1 MANERIDRRT
11 WMGRA
16 VTGVGAGLVI
26 GSVDLGAQSAQP
38 AAPATAATPA
48 PPATSFRPARHAQ
61 DAWLDAVPGKHRIVL
76 DATSAAGAGQGIG
89 YSNNVYN
96 GNRTGYQLENADIA
110 LVLVL
115 RHDATAFAFNNAM
128 WKKYGSVFAELTGYK
143 HETDPGP
150 PTSNPRN
157 SGERPPLDRLAARGA
172 HFIVCGLAT
181 GLYAG
186 QIAGQ
191 SGDRA
196 AVYKELESNMV
207 ANAHIMSAGVVGI
220 TRAQEYGYSMIY
232 VG

>member
-1 MANERIDRRT
+1 MANERMDRRT

-26 GSVDLGAQSAQP
+26 GGVDLGAQGQ
-38 AAPATAATPA
+38 TAA
-48 PPATSFRPARHAQ
+48 PPATVAAPAATTFTPARHPQ
-61 DAWLDAVPGKHRIVL
+61 DAWLDTLPGKHRIVL

-96 GNRTGYQLENADIA
+96 ANRTGYQLENADIA

-128 WKKYGSVFAELTGYK
+128 WKKYGAVLAEMSGYK

-150 PTSNPRN
+150 PTANPRN

-186 QIAGQ
+186 RIAGPN
-191 SGDRA
+191 GDRA

>member
-1 MANERIDRRT
+1 MMANERIDRR
-11 WMGRA
+11 RILS
-16 VTGVGAGLVI
+16 GVGAATAGLVI
-26 GSVDLGAQSAQP
+26 GRVDLSAQAP
-38 AAPATAATPA
+38 PVAPASA
-48 PPATSFRPARHAQ
+48 PLTTFQPARHAI
-61 DAWLDAVPGKHRIVL
+61 DAWLDQIPGKHRVVL
-76 DATSAAGAGQGIG
+76 DTVTPDGAAQGIG

-96 GNRTGYQLENADIA
+96 ANRTGYQLENADIA
-110 LVLVL
+110 LVLCL
-115 RHDATAFAFNNAM
+115 RHHATAFAFNNAM
-128 WKKYGSVFAELTGYK
+128 WAKYGKVFTELTNYK
-143 HETDPGP
+143 PASDVT

-186 QIAGQ
+186 SIAGEG
-191 SGDRA
+191 GDRA

-220 TRAQEYGYSMIY
+220 TRAQEYGYSLIT

>member
-1 MANERIDRRT
+1 MANKRMDRRT

-26 GSVDLGAQSAQP
+26 GGTDLGAQSQTP
-38 AAPATAATPA
+38 ATPATAATPA
-48 PPATSFRPARHAQ
+48 ATSFKPARHPQ
-61 DAWLDAVPGKHRIVL
+61 DAWLDTLPGKHRIVL
-76 DATSAAGAGQGIG
+76 DATSAEGAGQGIG

-96 GNRTGYQLENADIA
+96 ANRTGYQLENADIA

-128 WKKYGSVFAELTGYK
+128 WKKYGAVFAELTGYK

-150 PTSNPRN
+150 PASNPRN

>member
-26 GSVDLGAQSAQP
+26 GGVDLGAQSQTP
-38 AAPATAATPA
+38 ATPATAATPA
-48 PPATSFRPARHAQ
+48 ATTFRPARHAQ
-61 DAWLDAVPGKHRIVL
+61 DAWLDTLPGKHRVVL
-76 DATSAAGAGQGIG
+76 DATSAEGAGQGIG

-96 GNRTGYQLENADIA
+96 ANRTGYQLENADIA

-128 WKKYGSVFAELTGYK
+128 WKKYGAVFAELTGYK
-143 HETDPGP
+143 HATEPGP

-191 SGDRA
+191 NGDRA

>member
-26 GSVDLGAQSAQP
+26 GSVDLGAQSAAQT
-38 AAPATAATPA
+38 APAVASTPATP
-48 PPATSFRPARHAQ
+48 FQPARHPQ
-61 DAWLDAVPGKHRIVL
+61 DAWLDTLPGKHRVVL
-76 DATSAAGAGQGIG
+76 DAVSATGASQGVG

-96 GNRTGYQLENADIA
+96 ASRTGYQLENADLA

-115 RHDATAFAFNNAM
+115 RHHATAFAFNNAM
-128 WKKYGSVFAELTGYK
+128 WKKYGQVFAELTSYK
-143 HETDPGP
+143 HATEPGP
-150 PTSNPRN
+150 PSSNPYN

-186 QIAGQ
+186 QIAGE

>member
-26 GSVDLGAQSAQP
+26 GAVDLDAQSQTP
-38 AAPATAATPA
+38 AAPAIPAT
-48 PPATSFRPARHAQ
+48 PATSFRPARHAQ
-61 DAWLDAVPGKHRIVL
+61 DAWLDAVPGKHRVVL
-76 DATSAAGAGQGIG
+76 DAVSATGASQGVG

-96 GNRTGYQLENADIA
+96 ASRTGYQLENADLA

-115 RHDATAFAFNNAM
+115 RHHATAFAFNNAM
-128 WKKYGSVFAELTGYK
+128 WKKYGSVFAELTSYK
-143 HETDPGP
+143 HETNPGP
-150 PTSNPRN
+150 PTSNPIN
-157 SGERPPLDRLAARGA
+157 SSERPPLDRLAARGA

-186 QIAGQ
+186 RIAGE

-196 AVYKELESNMV
+196 AVYTELESNMV

>member
-16 VTGVGAGLVI
+16 VTGVSAGLVI
-26 GSVDLGAQSAQP
+26 GAVDLDAQSQTP

-48 PPATSFRPARHAQ
+48 SSFRPARHAQ
-61 DAWLDAVPGKHRIVL
+61 DAWLDAVPGKHRVVL
-76 DATSAAGAGQGIG
+76 DAVSATGASQGVG
-89 YSNNVYN
+89 YSSNVYN
-96 GNRTGYQLENADIA
+96 ASRTGYQLENADLA

-115 RHDATAFAFNNAM
+115 RHHATAFAFNNAM
-128 WKKYGSVFAELTGYK
+128 WKKYGAVFAELTSYK
-143 HETDPGP
+143 HDTNPGP
-150 PTSNPRN
+150 PTSNPIN
-157 SGERPPLDRLAARGA
+157 TGERPPLDRLAGRGA

-186 QIAGQ
+186 RIAGE
-191 SGDRA
+191 SGDRS

>member
-1 MANERIDRRT
+1 
-11 WMGRA
+11 MGRA

-26 GSVDLGAQSAQP
+26 GGVDLGAQSQTP
-38 AAPATAATPA
+38 AMPATAATPA
-48 PPATSFRPARHAQ
+48 ATTFRPARHPQ
-61 DAWLDAVPGKHRIVL
+61 DAWLDTLPGKHRVVL
-76 DATSAAGAGQGIG
+76 DATSADGAGQGIG
-89 YSNNVYN
+89 YSSNVYN
-96 GNRTGYQLENADIA
+96 ANRTGYQLENADIA

-128 WKKYGSVFAELTGYK
+128 WKKYGNVFAELTEYK
-143 HETDPGP
+143 HPTEPGP
-150 PTSNPRN
+150 PTANPYN
-157 SGERPPLDRLAARGA
+157 SGERPPLDRLAGRGA

-181 GLYAG
+181 SLYAG

-207 ANAHIMSAGVVGI
+207 ANAHIMAAGVVGI

>member
-26 GSVDLGAQSAQP
+26 GGVDLGAQSQTP
-38 AAPATAATPA
+38 ATPATAATPA
-48 PPATSFRPARHAQ
+48 GTSFRPARHSQ
-61 DAWLDAVPGKHRIVL
+61 DAWLDTLPGKHRVVL
-76 DATSAAGAGQGIG
+76 DATSAEGAGQGIG
-89 YSNNVYN
+89 YSSNVYN
-96 GNRTGYQLENADIA
+96 ANRTGYQLENADIA

-128 WKKYGSVFAELTGYK
+128 WKKYGSVFAELTEYK
-143 HETDPGP
+143 HATDPGP
-150 PTSNPRN
+150 PGANPYN

-181 GLYAG
+181 SLYAG
-186 QIAGQ
+186 QIAGPN
-191 SGDRA
+191 GDRA